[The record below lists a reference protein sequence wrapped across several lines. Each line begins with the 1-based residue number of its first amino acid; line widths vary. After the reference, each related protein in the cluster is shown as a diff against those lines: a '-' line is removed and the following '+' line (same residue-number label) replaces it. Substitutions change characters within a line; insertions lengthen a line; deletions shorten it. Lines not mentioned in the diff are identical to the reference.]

1 MRTQVSFLALVPS
14 TYTMVPPSQPSA
26 HVPLHSEAC
35 EPVTQPRPRRRDSR
49 LRSLQGLGSGD
60 CPRAEGVVSVGFSP
74 FPPRVL
80 PAPPGSLRPRREL
93 PAHKMPAMREPGGLV
108 PSHLLPVQLSGL
120 GGEGAGGGCL
130 PSPFTSGG
138 GGAQSRARAEG
149 SLDSLWS
156 QCWKSAPG
164 AAAATAAARAAWGGE
179 RASPTL
185 RSAGD
190 LNATETVIHHGRSR

>member
-1 MRTQVSFLALVPS
+1 
-14 TYTMVPPSQPSA
+14 
-26 HVPLHSEAC
+26 
-35 EPVTQPRPRRRDSR
+35 
-49 LRSLQGLGSGD
+49 
-60 CPRAEGVVSVGFSP
+60 
-74 FPPRVL
+74 
-80 PAPPGSLRPRREL
+80 
-93 PAHKMPAMREPGGLV
+93 MPATREPGGLI

-120 GGEGAGGGCL
+120 GGEGAAEGASH
-130 PSPFTSGG
+130 PPTSGG

-156 QCWKSAPG
+156 QCSKSAPG